1 MASKTAILSVRIIS
15 DAKKAIAGFKEAAG
29 GLDGLEKNL
38 KKVQPAAT
46 VAAGAVIAMGKQ
58 AIDSASALQQSTGAV
73 EAVFKN
79 QAGAIK
85 QLAADAAGA
94 VGRSANQYQ
103 EFASVIGSQLKNLG
117 TAQEDLVPTTDK
129 LITMGADLASMF
141 GGTTADAVQALS
153 AAFRGEYDP
162 VERYGISIKKSDINA
177 RLAAKG
183 LDGLEGEALKTAE
196 TQELL
201 SMLTEQSAD
210 AMGNFQRETDTAA
223 GSAQIAAANWENAK
237 ASLGEAFLPII
248 TQAAEKL
255 AGMSSVVKEHPQLF
269 TAMAAAVV
277 GAAGAINLALLAI
290 KGYRAVSSIVTGIK
304 AAWEGLN
311 TSMAVIRG
319 QMILGNAAAAARS
332 ATAWVVAAA
341 RAAAAWVANVARMV
355 GAWAMAAA
363 QSAIHGARAGIQWA
377 LGAARAATAW
387 VVNLARIGIAWTLT
401 TARVVAQLAIQR
413 GAMMAARAATL
424 MMAAGQAI
432 LNAVM
437 SANPIA
443 IVVIA
448 IAALAAGLVV
458 AYNKSETF
466 RNAVQ
471 AAGRVA
477 KAAFDL
483 AKNAVM
489 GVIHKIGEV
498 IGRVGGVGGAFQTA
512 MSIAKG
518 AVDILTWPLRQL
530 IGFIENVISAISR
543 IHFPSPPGWMR
554 KLTGGAVQFSGAG
567 GAMLTAAGPATFSPI
582 GGVLSGS
589 ASPAPVNVDN
599 RVIINVDGSGIVD
612 PRAVAEQIRDALKSD
627 GRGRGGR
634 LAAGGGAQWL

>member
-15 DAKKAIAGFKEAAG
+15 DAKKAVAGFKEAAG
-29 GLDGLEKNL
+29 GLDGLEKKLN
-38 KKVQPAAT
+38 KVQPAAT

-58 AIDSASALQQSTGAV
+58 AIDSASKLQQSTGAV
-73 EAVFKN
+73 EAVFKG

-85 QLAADAAGA
+85 SLAADAAGA
-94 VGRSANQYQ
+94 VGLSANQYQ

-141 GGTTADAVQALS
+141 GGTTADAVEALS

-183 LDGLEGEALKTAE
+183 MDGLEGEALKTAE

-201 SMLTEQSAD
+201 AMLTEQSAD

-237 ASLGEAFLPII
+237 ASLGEAFLPIV

-255 AGMSSVVKEHPQLF
+255 AGMSSAVKEHPQLF
-269 TAMAAAVV
+269 TAMAGAIV

-304 AAWEGLN
+304 AAWVGLN

-319 QMILGNAAAAARS
+319 QMILGNITAAARS
-332 ATAWVVAAA
+332 ATAWAMAAA
-341 RAAAAWVANVARMV
+341 RAAAAWVANVARMIA
-355 GAWAMAAA
+355 AWALAAA
-363 QSAIHGARAGIQWA
+363 QSAIHGARAGIQWE

-401 TARVVAQLAIQR
+401 TARVVAQLAIQS

-424 MMAAGQAI
+424 AMAAGQAI

-443 IVVIA
+443 IVVLA
-448 IAALAAGLVV
+448 VAALVAALVL
-458 AYNKSETF
+458 AYQKSETF

-471 AAGRVA
+471 AAGRFA
-477 KAAFDL
+477 QAAFDI
-483 AKNAVM
+483 AKNAVI

-498 IGRVGGVGGAFQTA
+498 IGRVGGVGGAFSSA
-512 MSIAKG
+512 MNIAKG
-518 AVDILTWPLRQL
+518 AVEILTWPIRQL
-530 IGFIENVISAISR
+530 IGFIEQVIGAISR
-543 IHFPSPPGWMR
+543 IHFPSPPGWMKR
-554 KLTGGAVQFSGAG
+554 LTGAAVQFSAGG
-567 GAMLTAAGPATFSPI
+567 GAMLTAAGPASFSPI
-582 GGVLSGS
+582 GGVLSPS
-589 ASPAPVNVDN
+589 SSPAPVNVDN
-599 RVIINVDGSGIVD
+599 RTIINVDGSGIVD

-627 GRGRGGR
+627 GRRRGGR
-634 LAAGGGAQWL
+634 LASGGGAAWL

>member
-15 DAKKAIAGFKEAAG
+15 DAKKAVAGFKEATG

-46 VAAGAVIAMGKQ
+46 VAAGAVVAMGKQ
-58 AIDSASALQQSTGAV
+58 AIDSASALEQSTGAV
-73 EAVFKN
+73 EAVFKGQSN
-79 QAGAIK
+79 AIK
-85 QLAADAAGA
+85 SLAADAANA
-94 VGRSANQYQ
+94 VGLSANQYQ
-103 EFASVIGSQLKNLG
+103 EFASIIGSQLKNLG

-141 GGTTADAVQALS
+141 GGTTADAVESLS

-162 VERYGISIKKSDINA
+162 IDKYGITIKQSEINA

-183 LDGLEGEALKTAE
+183 LDGLEGAAGRQAQA
-196 TQELL
+196 QEILA
-201 SMLTEQSAD
+201 MLTEQSAD

-223 GSAQIAAANWENAK
+223 GSAQTAASHWENAK
-237 ASLGEAFLPII
+237 AALGEAFLPIV

-255 AGMSSVVKEHPQLF
+255 SDMSKAVKDHPGLF
-269 TAMAAAVV
+269 TAMAGAIV
-277 GAAGAINLALLAI
+277 GAAGAINLALFAI
-290 KGYRAVSSIVTGIK
+290 KGYKAISSIVTGIK
-304 AAWEGLN
+304 AAWVGLN

-319 QMILGNAAAAARS
+319 QMIIGNAVAAARS
-332 ATAWVVAAA
+332 ATAWVLAAA

-355 GAWAMAAA
+355 GAWALAAA

-387 VVNLARIGIAWTLT
+387 VVNLARIGIAWTIT

-443 IVVIA
+443 IVVLA

-471 AAGRVA
+471 AAGRFA

-512 MSIAKG
+512 MNIAKG
-518 AVDILTWPLRQL
+518 AVEILTWPIRQL
-530 IGFIENVISAISR
+530 IGFIEQVIGAISR
-543 IHFPSPPGWMR
+543 IHFPSPPGWMK
-554 KLTGGAVQFSGAG
+554 KLTGSAMTFGGG
-567 GAMLTAAGPATFSPI
+567 GAMLTAAGPASFSPI
-582 GGVLSGS
+582 GGVLSGVS
-589 ASPAPVNVDN
+589 SAPVTVDN
-599 RVIINVDGSGIVD
+599 RTIINVDGSGIVD
-612 PRAVAEQIRDALKSD
+612 ARAVAEQIRDALKSD
-627 GRGRGGR
+627 GRQRGGR
-634 LAAGGGAQWL
+634 LAAMGGARWA